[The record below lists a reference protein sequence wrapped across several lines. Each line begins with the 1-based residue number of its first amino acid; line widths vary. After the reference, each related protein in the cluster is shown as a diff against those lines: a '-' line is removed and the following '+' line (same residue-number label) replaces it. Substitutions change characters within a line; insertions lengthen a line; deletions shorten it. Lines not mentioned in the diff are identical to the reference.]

1 MASPAAKIRIPAASM
16 RDREIDSSL
25 MTHST
30 DSASSDIR
38 QLFDKIRFA
47 TEHPADDLNALVD
60 RRERSAPVV
69 MEILEAELAKGFGS
83 DKDLAVPFALLLLGE
98 MRHRPAYGLL
108 QELAR
113 HPQVEEFLGELLT
126 ECLGRCLAACWDGQV
141 SSLTDLVKDSAAN
154 ENARNQGVVALVCL
168 AMADERTRE
177 ATLEDIKELM
187 REALR
192 VPSPEIAAA
201 CVIGLWDLCPDTE
214 AEALARELYAKG
226 LVDDDILPLSDLD
239 EVVAMGVEAARRAAL
254 DESLCSLFVEAAE
267 DSQWWSCWHDEEE
280 YDENGDWIP
289 PEPIEQLVSEKVG
302 RNDPCPCG
310 SGKKFKKCCGQ

>member
-1 MASPAAKIRIPAASM
+1 MTDSTQTASP
-16 RDREIDSSL
+16 
-25 MTHST
+25 
-30 DSASSDIR
+30 DIR
-38 QLFDKIRFA
+38 QLFDRIRFA
-47 TEHPADDLNALVD
+47 TKHPVDGLDALVD
-60 RRERSAPVV
+60 RKAESAPVV
-69 MEILEAELAKGFGS
+69 MEILEEELAKGFTS

-108 QELAR
+108 QKLAR
-113 HPQVEEFLGELLT
+113 HPQAEEFLGELLT

-141 SSLTDLVKDSAAN
+141 SSLTDLVKDASVDPN
-154 ENARNQGVVALVCL
+154 PRNQGVVALVCL

-177 ATLEDIKELM
+177 ETLEDLKDLM

-192 VPSPEIAAA
+192 VSSPEIAAA
-201 CVIGLWDLCPDTE
+201 CVIGLWDLCPDQE
-214 AEALARELYAKG
+214 AEALARELYARE

-239 EVVAMGVEAARRAAL
+239 DVVAMGVEAARREAL

-267 DSQWWSCWHDEEE
+267 DSQWWSCWGDGEEDVQEE